1 MELPHM
7 GTHCSDSFCKQL
19 DYLPM
24 KCDACNELFCKDH
37 LPWLTAV
44 CRILGLLAGP
54 TSRQRRRIGCWPRPC
69 RRVRDLLGNK
79 DKDKLRVL
87 EIKTVICSDLDNLIG
102 FILVR
107 TVLIICTEFYLP
119 REI

>member
-37 LPWLTAV
+37 LPYDDTVARVYTRRMFRSRCVLSATLLSQCHVEQFLIWL
-44 CRILGLLAGP
+44 CLP
-54 TSRQRRRIGCWPRPC
+54 T
-69 RRVRDLLGNK
+69 
-79 DKDKLRVL
+79 
-87 EIKTVICSDLDNLIG
+87 
-102 FILVR
+102 
-107 TVLIICTEFYLP
+107 
-119 REI
+119 